1 MNFLSLLFAKYLGI
15 FDDISIFL
23 NVSKMEKRISH
34 FGTHLDHC
42 VHIFFH
48 SCLGVVHI
56 EIELGSN
63 TTQTM
68 SSSAGYTNFLGLPV
82 GIFCCDFK
90 WGHWAK

>member
-1 MNFLSLLFAKYLGI
+1 MFPKWRNEL
-15 FDDISIFL
+15 
-23 NVSKMEKRISH
+23 RISH

-56 EIELGSN
+56 EIELDSN
-63 TTQTM
+63 TTHTM
-68 SSSAGYTNFLGLPV
+68 SSAGYTNFLGLPV